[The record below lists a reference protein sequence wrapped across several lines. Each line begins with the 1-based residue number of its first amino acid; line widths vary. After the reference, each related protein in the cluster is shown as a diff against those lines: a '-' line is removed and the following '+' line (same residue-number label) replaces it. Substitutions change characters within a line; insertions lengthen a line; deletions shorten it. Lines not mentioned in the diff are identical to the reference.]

1 MATKRLEPFQPWT
14 QPPRKVPQDLCRQW
28 IDVNLRTNVPTLLA
42 LGPARCQTLAHA
54 ADHPAH
60 SAVAPIG
67 TGREYRMALMQIQS
81 LKGNDMVEQLDPR
94 ALVTV
99 EEFAI
104 SSTGEFAT
112 LLPLVHTVLTS

>member
-1 MATKRLEPFQPWT
+1 MGRHGIGRDNEATGTLPT
-14 QPPRKVPQDLCRQW
+14 VDAAARKVPQDLCRQW

-67 TGREYRMALMQIQS
+67 TGREYRMALMQIRS

-94 ALVTV
+94 VLVTV
-99 EEFAI
+99 E
-104 SSTGEFAT
+104 EFAT